1 MKDELEK
8 YSPISTTPGAE
19 AGKWKKQSSSMNQA
33 IQKPCCAT
41 YEYVAAT
48 GWRSSMRA
56 SEKWTAWIS

>member
-33 IQKPCCAT
+33 IQKLCSAT
-41 YEYVAAT
+41 SENADAA
-48 GWRSSMRA
+48 GWMSFMRA
-56 SEKWTAWIS
+56 SGKWTAWIS